1 MKTRLLSIVTL
12 VTLLFSF
19 SFTVLASPTTTT
31 DTSNEIIILH
41 TNDTH
46 CAIEDGLGFAG
57 VAAYKADM
65 EEIYGED
72 FVTLVDAGDAV
83 QGGPLGTLTEG
94 EALIEIM
101 NSVGYDYMA
110 PGNHEYDYGMDQFF
124 NLMSMSNATILSCNF
139 VDLTTNTTPFDGYAI
154 EDYDGVQVAYVG
166 ITTPDT
172 ISSSD
177 PTSFQDDDGN
187 YIYSFSQE
195 ATGELLYSAVQDA
208 VDSAVSDGAD
218 YVVAI
223 AHLGTDE
230 SVWSS
235 LEVIENTTGI
245 DVFIDGHSH
254 STVDGEEI
262 LNEDGEAVIL
272 SQTGSKFEN
281 LGKITINTDDDTI
294 TTELITAD
302 EDDENAY
309 TDKDETVLAKIAE
322 INAEFELI
330 LNEVVAYTSVDL
342 LATDPE
348 TEERIVRS
356 QETNLGDLVADAYRT
371 LLDTDIAI
379 TNGGGVRAS
388 IDAGDITYE
397 DIINVHPFGNEILSV
412 ELTGQAIL
420 DALEFGASMTPES
433 NSSFLQVSGL
443 TYTIDTTIESS
454 VQIDGDG
461 NFVSVDG
468 EYRVSQVMVGDEALD
483 LEKTYTVASHNY
495 YLLSYGDGFTMFKD
509 STVVQDTGIVDNEVL
524 ISYIVDYLDGVVGDE
539 YANPY
544 GDGRITILTEASEAL
559 DEEDKTEDETTDEVI
574 TDDNTTDDNTT
585 DDNATDDNAT
595 DDDTNEDSTDDD
607 TAPETGDYPSSLI
620 WFMLISLSLGLG
632 IVSLR
637 QISKL

>member
-19 SFTVLASPTTTT
+19 SFTALASPSTTT

-65 EEIYGED
+65 EDIYGED

-101 NSVGYDYMA
+101 NTVGYDYMA

-177 PTSFQDDDGN
+177 PTSFQDENGN

-195 ATGELLYSAVQDA
+195 STGELLYSTVQDA
-208 VDSAVSDGAD
+208 IDSALSDGAD

-254 STVDGEEI
+254 STVDGDEV
-262 LNEDGEAVIL
+262 LNEDGEVVIL

-281 LGKITINTDDDTI
+281 LGKIIINTDEDTI
-294 TTELITAD
+294 TTELISAD

-322 INAEFELI
+322 INTEFEVI

-412 ELTGQAIL
+412 EVTGQVIL

-544 GDGRITILTEASEAL
+544 GDGRITILTESSATL
-559 DEEDKTEDETTDEVI
+559 DEEEDTTDEVI
-574 TDDNTTDDNTT
+574 TDDD
-585 DDNATDDNAT
+585 ATDDTSDDDT
-595 DDDTNEDSTDDD
+595 DDDA
-607 TAPETGDYPSSLI
+607 APETGDYCSSLI
-620 WFMLISLSLGLG
+620 WFTLISLSFGLG
-632 IVSLR
+632 VISLR
-637 QISKL
+637 QKNKL

>member
-19 SFTVLASPTTTT
+19 SFTALASPTTTT

-322 INAEFELI
+322 INTEFEVI

-348 TEERIVRS
+348 TEDRIVRS

-412 ELTGQAIL
+412 ELTGQTIL

-559 DEEDKTEDETTDEVI
+559 DEEDETDDETTDEVI
-574 TDDNTTDDNTT
+574 TDDDT
-585 DDNATDDNAT
+585 TDDNAT
-595 DDDTNEDSTDDD
+595 DDDTNEDATDDD
-607 TAPETGDYPSSLI
+607 AAPETGDYPSSLI

-632 IVSLR
+632 IVTCVNR
-637 QISKL
+637 I